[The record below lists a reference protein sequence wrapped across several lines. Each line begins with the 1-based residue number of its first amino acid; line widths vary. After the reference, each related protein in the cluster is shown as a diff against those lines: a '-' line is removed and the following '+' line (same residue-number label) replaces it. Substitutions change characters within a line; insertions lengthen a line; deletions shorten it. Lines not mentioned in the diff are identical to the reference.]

1 MVITVLYLFGSF
13 FLEQNNA
20 NTILFYLTISQM
32 AGNVLRQ
39 AFSKGCC
46 KNKRVKEK
54 SGREN
59 GDENRSGKEV
69 ENS

>member
-20 NTILFYLTISQM
+20 NTILFYLTLSKM
-32 AGNVLRQ
+32 AGNVPRQ
-39 AFSKGCC
+39 AFSKGCG
-46 KNKRVKEK
+46 KDKRVKKK
-54 SGREN
+54 SGRQN
-59 GDENRSGKEV
+59 GDENRDGKEV